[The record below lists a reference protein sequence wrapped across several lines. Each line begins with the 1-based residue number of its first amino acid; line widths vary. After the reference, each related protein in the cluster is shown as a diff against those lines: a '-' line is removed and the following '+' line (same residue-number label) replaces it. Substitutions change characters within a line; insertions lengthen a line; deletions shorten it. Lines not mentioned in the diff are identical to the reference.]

1 MTGSR
6 DCRCPGITG
15 VLLEQ
20 VFQYQRLNG
29 APRPTKMGTT
39 RSPWRYDNHAEDA
52 IRTTAM
58 RAGCRGYAPIFGL
71 EAIE

>member
-1 MTGSR
+1 MKVCEG
-6 DCRCPGITG
+6 GA
-15 VLLEQ
+15 
-20 VFQYQRLNG
+20 G
-29 APRPTKMGTT
+29 APRPMKMGTT

-71 EAIE
+71 EAIAWQWHIMP